1 MISPQIFTLEIF
13 FYLQMMQGK
22 TMTDV
27 QSKMNNALEE
37 VYLWTQNN
45 KLLLNT
51 NNTKVMVTES
61 RQRIQ
66 MLNEDNLNVHIIRST
81 TIECVYPI

>member
-1 MISPQIFTLEIF
+1 
-13 FYLQMMQGK
+13 
-22 TMTDV
+22 
-27 QSKMNNALEE
+27 MNNALEE

-51 NNTKVMVTES
+51 NKMKVHVMVIGS

-66 MLNEDNLNVHIIRST
+66 TLNEDNLNVHIRST
-81 TIECVYPI
+81 TIECVSIINVSV